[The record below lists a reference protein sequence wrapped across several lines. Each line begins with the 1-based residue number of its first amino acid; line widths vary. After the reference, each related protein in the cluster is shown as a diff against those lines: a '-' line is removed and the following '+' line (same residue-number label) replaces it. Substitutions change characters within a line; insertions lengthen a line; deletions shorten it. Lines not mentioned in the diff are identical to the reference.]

1 MVTSTWNSFTLEDSN
16 GMIRFKKK
24 LQLLQKEI
32 RIWVDNY
39 KRKQSGRTNDLK
51 KKLSDIDKLLDR
63 GEANGD
69 ILLSRLELL
78 KQLHNSDLEALVS
91 IKEVRK
97 AWFFEHGSFATRC
110 NSSFVTLISKILDPK
125 AVHDFRPISLI
136 GSLYKVV
143 TKILANRLSTV
154 ISHLISDVQT
164 AFLPNRQILD
174 DPFIINEILSWCNHK
189 KSKQ

>member
-16 GMIRFKKK
+16 VMIRFKKK

-69 ILLSRLELL
+69 ILLSSVINRKRTNLYV
-78 KQLHNSDLEALVS
+78 KGVLVDGEWVDDPS
-91 IKEVRK
+91 RVKNEFR
-97 AWFFEHGSFATRC
+97 SYFATR
-110 NSSFVTLISKILDPK
+110 FQDPDPK

-154 ISHLISDVQT
+154 ISARFNSSDGRRWLVSIVVT
-164 AFLPNRQILD
+164 EED
-174 DPFIINEILSWCNHK
+174 
-189 KSKQ
+189 